1 MTTCP
6 TCTGDR
12 VFAAYFTR
20 LPPFRFG
27 IVERAGQVA
36 EQDPQGHKREHADHS
51 REKGNYVLFDGSD
64 RAPGIDR
71 FPHKTGRS
79 HEGRSS
85 RFSRL
90 HRSHRLSADSRFPS
104 FAHHLFFLRVGTLAL
119 FLFLG
124 KGDPQFRGA
133 RPAVTDF
140 AEKRVLQSAAT
151 APTGIRHLH
160 FPPSFVHG
168 GEGPPGPASGP
179 VPGHTPGGSSCPG

>member
-64 RAPGIDR
+64 RAQ
-71 FPHKTGRS
+71 HKEKQD
-79 HEGRSS
+79 EGD
-85 RFSRL
+85 
-90 HRSHRLSADSRFPS
+90 HA
-104 FAHHLFFLRVGTLAL
+104 AHGFEL
-119 FLFLG
+119 
-124 KGDPQFRGA
+124 
-133 RPAVTDF
+133 
-140 AEKRVLQSAAT
+140 
-151 APTGIRHLH
+151 RHLSH
-160 FPPSFVHG
+160 PPAELNADFDQGVQG
-168 GEGPPGPASGP
+168 NGQ
-179 VPGHTPGGSSCPG
+179 VPRSVGRALDSV